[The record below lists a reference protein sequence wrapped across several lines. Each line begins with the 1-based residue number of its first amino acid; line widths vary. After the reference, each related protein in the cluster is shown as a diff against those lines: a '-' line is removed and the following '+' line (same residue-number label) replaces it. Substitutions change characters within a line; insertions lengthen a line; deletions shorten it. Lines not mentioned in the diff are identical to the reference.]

1 MFQKAYGHKYDNSVN
16 FNKNF
21 SVLDAIKKNIM
32 DPNSRYLMLKSEGN
46 DGIKYLL
53 NSLKR
58 KYIELVG
65 SKYKTDIKSGK
76 YSEEILNK
84 IKYIID
90 NVLILKD
97 LDVIYASL
105 YDLFNR
111 NFRLVGDKKI
121 RKNSS

>member
-1 MFQKAYGHKYDNSVN
+1 MNNSVN

-32 DPNSRYLMLKSEGN
+32 DPNSWYLILKSEGN
-46 DGIKYLL
+46 DGSDIIKCLL
-53 NSLKR
+53 ISLKR

-84 IKYIID
+84 IKYIMESD

-97 LDVIYASL
+97 LDVIYTSL

-121 RKNSS
+121 RKNSSWIC